1 MSRLPLR
8 RHHPAVR
15 RPQLRAR
22 HAVVGALFAG
32 GALTACGG
40 ADPFAAQATFETQL
54 VGFQV
59 YPLSTAPSALPAAI
73 SLYSFTSVRPIV
85 RTNQTLNFD
94 VAVDLD
100 ASGKVRLLPP
110 KLVVAPNGASL
121 STGMQIV
128 GGTTFDTF
136 TRAPTSGYQFDSA
149 TVVTPG
155 QVVVVQTQGAGPTSA
170 VCATTVPMYAK
181 LVVDSVVATNGSRL
195 IYMRARVDQNCGF
208 RSLAE
213 GLPSS

>member
-8 RHHPAVR
+8 HHFAAR
-15 RPQLRAR
+15 RPELRAR
-22 HAVVGALFAG
+22 HAVVGALLAS

-40 ADPFAAQATFETQL
+40 TDPFAPQATFETQL

-59 YPLSTAPSALPAAI
+59 YPLSTSASSLPAAI
-73 SLYSFTSVRPIV
+73 SLYNFTSVRPIV

-121 STGMQIV
+121 ETGMQVIS
-128 GGTTFDTF
+128 GTTFDTF
-136 TRAPTSGYQFDSA
+136 TRAPNNGYQFDSA

-155 QVVVVQTQGAGPTSA
+155 QVVAVQTQGAGPLAAICT
-170 VCATTVPMYAK
+170 TTVPMYAK
-181 LVVDSVVATNGSRL
+181 VVVDSIVPTNGSKL
-195 IYMRARVDQNCGF
+195 IYLRARVDQNCGF